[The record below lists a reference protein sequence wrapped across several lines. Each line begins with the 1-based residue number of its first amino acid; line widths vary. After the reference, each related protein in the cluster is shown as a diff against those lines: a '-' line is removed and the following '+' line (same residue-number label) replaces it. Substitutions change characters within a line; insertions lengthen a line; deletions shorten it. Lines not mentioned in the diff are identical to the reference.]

1 VNGRDPEQLE
11 LSPPLPGDA
20 LRAKVTFLRARA
32 GFGFKASPR
41 SEATHARIEETGV
54 DGQTRDRR
62 MELEEATAYMAQV
75 DSMHDETDRWDAR
88 RKEQLEEARALRG
101 GRAAELSVD
110 CMRCGVAREY
120 GGQSNGFHQYA
131 CPRCG
136 SVELFR
142 PGLLEHPLPNAG

>member
-1 VNGRDPEQLE
+1 MNGRDPEQVE

-32 GFGFKASPR
+32 GFGFKAAPR

-54 DGQTRDRR
+54 DGETRDRR
-62 MELEEATAYMAQV
+62 VEVADASAYLAQV
-75 DSMHDETDRWDAR
+75 DSMHNETDRWDAR
-88 RKEQLEEARALRG
+88 HKEQLEQAQAHRGDRAV
-101 GRAAELSVD
+101 ELSID
-110 CMRCGVAREY
+110 CQRCGVPRAYE
-120 GGQSNGFHQYA
+120 GQSNAYHQYA

-142 PGLLEHPLPNAG
+142 AGVVEHPLPNAG